1 MSSLVVNTN
10 MSAIQA
16 YNNLNS
22 TDQAMS
28 VAISRLSSGLQI
40 QTAADNPA
48 GYVTSEALSF
58 QSTGYQ
64 QDISNAQD
72 TTAMVQTAT
81 GALNQITSILQTMD
95 QLAVASANSA
105 TNDSTSL
112 QANEQEFSALQ
123 SQIDQIANSTSYG
136 TSQLLNLSAGNNV
149 FTVQVGAFAQNG
161 ATAAGGNAYQQIS
174 FSVSAV
180 TTGALALTTTEV
192 SVANAASAS
201 SAIAAVQSAL
211 SLVDTIESSLGATQ
225 NELSALVSNLT
236 VGNQN
241 LQAAYSGMV
250 DVNMAQEMTTFSTD
264 QILMQTGTAMLA
276 QAQTAPSLILKLI

>member
-1 MSSLVVNTN
+1 

-16 YNNLNS
+16 YNNLDA
-22 TDQAMS
+22 TDTAMS
-28 VAISRLSSGLQI
+28 TAISRLSSGLQI

-64 QDISNAQD
+64 QAMSNAQD

-123 SQIDQIANSTSYG
+123 SQINQIANSTSYG
-136 TSQLLNLSAGNNV
+136 TTQLLNSNQT

-161 ATAAGGNAYQQIS
+161 ATAAGGNAYQQIA
-174 FSVSAV
+174 FSISAV
-180 TTGALALTTTEV
+180 TTGALALNTTSV

-225 NELSALVSNLT
+225 NELGALVANLT

-264 QILMQTGTAMLA
+264 QILMQTGVAMLA

>member
-22 TDQAMS
+22 TDNAMS

-136 TSQLLNLSAGNNV
+136 TTQLLNSNQT

-161 ATAAGGNAYQQIS
+161 AVAAGGNAFQQIS

-225 NELSALVSNLT
+225 NELGALVSNLT

>member
-16 YNNLNS
+16 YNNLDA
-22 TDQAMS
+22 TDTAMS
-28 VAISRLSSGLQI
+28 TAISELSSGLQI

-81 GALNQITSILQTMD
+81 GALNKITSILQTMD

-123 SQIDQIANSTSYG
+123 TQIDQIANSTSYG
-136 TSQLLNLSAGNNV
+136 TTQLLQSNLTY
-149 FTVQVGAFAQNG
+149 TVQVGAFEQNG
-161 ATAAGGNAYQQIS
+161 VAALGGNAYQQVTFAIT
-174 FSVSAV
+174 AV
-180 TTGALALTTTEV
+180 TTGALALSTS
-192 SVANAASAS
+192 SVAVSSAASAS
-201 SAIAAVQSAL
+201 SAIQAVQSAL
-211 SLVDTIESSLGATQ
+211 SLVDTIESALGATQ
-225 NELSALVSNLT
+225 NELSALVANLT

>member
-1 MSSLVVNTN
+1 MSSLIVNTN

-22 TDQAMS
+22 TDSAMS
-28 VAISRLSSGLQI
+28 TAISRLSSGLQI

-64 QDISNAQD
+64 QAMSNAQN

-112 QANEQEFSALQ
+112 SANEQEFSALQ
-123 SQIDQIANSTSYG
+123 AQIDQIANSTSYG
-136 TSQLLNLSAGNNV
+136 TTQLLNSNQTFV
-149 FTVQVGAFAQNG
+149 IQVGAFAQ
-161 ATAAGGNAYQQIS
+161 AAGTAGGANAYQQ
-174 FSVSAV
+174 VSLSMNAV
-180 TTGALALTTTEV
+180 TTGALGLLAASV
-192 SVANAASAS
+192 SVANAASATA
-201 SAIAAVQSAL
+201 AIAAVQSAL
-211 SLVDTIESSLGATQ
+211 NSVDTIESSLGATQ
-225 NELSALVSNLT
+225 NELGALVANLT

-264 QILMQTGTAMLA
+264 QILMQTGVAMLA

>member
-16 YNNLNS
+16 YNNLDN
-22 TDQAMS
+22 TDAAMS
-28 VAISRLSSGLQI
+28 TAISRLSSGLQI

-64 QDISNAQD
+64 QAMSNAQD

-123 SQIDQIANSTSYG
+123 GQINQIANSTSYG
-136 TSQLLNLSAGNNV
+136 TTQLLNSNQT

-161 ATAAGGNAYQQIS
+161 ATAAGGNAYQQVA
-174 FSVSAV
+174 FSISAV
-180 TTGALALTTTEV
+180 TTGALALNTSTV
-192 SVANAASAS
+192 SVANVASAS

-225 NELSALVSNLT
+225 NELGALVANLT

-264 QILMQTGTAMLA
+264 QILMQTGVAMLA

>member
-10 MSAIQA
+10 MQAIQA
-16 YNNLNS
+16 YNDLS
-22 TDQAMS
+22 RTDNAMS
-28 VAISRLSSGLQI
+28 TAISQLSSGLQI

-48 GYVTSEALSF
+48 GYVISEALSF

-64 QDISNAQD
+64 AAMSNAQD
-72 TTAMVQTAT
+72 STAMIQTAV

-105 TNDSTSL
+105 TTDSTALS
-112 QANEQEFSALQ
+112 ANEAEFTALQ
-123 SQIDQIANSTSYG
+123 NQIDQIANSSSYG
-136 TSQLLNLSAGNNV
+136 STQLLNSSTAAY
-149 FTVQVGAFAQNG
+149 TVQVGAFG
-161 ATAAGGNAYQQIS
+161 LSGPGGNSFQQIS
-174 FSVSAV
+174 FSISAV
-180 TTGALALTTTEV
+180 TTGALLVNTSAVAV
-192 SVANAASAS
+192 SGYASAT

-211 SLVDTIESSLGATQ
+211 SYVDSVEANLGATQ
-225 NELSALVSNLT
+225 NELSALVANLT

-264 QILMQTGTAMLA
+264 QILMQTGVAMLA
-276 QAQTAPSLILKLI
+276 QAQTSPSMILKLI

>member
-1 MSSLVVNTN
+1 MSSLIVNTN

-16 YNNLNS
+16 YNNLDS
-22 TDQAMS
+22 TDAAMS
-28 VAISRLSSGLQI
+28 TAISRLSSGLQI

-136 TSQLLNLSAGNNV
+136 TSQLLNSNQT

-161 ATAAGGNAYQQIS
+161 ASAAGGNAFQQVS
-174 FSVSAV
+174 FSISAV

-201 SAIAAVQSAL
+201 SAIQAVQSAL

-225 NELSALVSNLT
+225 NELAALVANVT